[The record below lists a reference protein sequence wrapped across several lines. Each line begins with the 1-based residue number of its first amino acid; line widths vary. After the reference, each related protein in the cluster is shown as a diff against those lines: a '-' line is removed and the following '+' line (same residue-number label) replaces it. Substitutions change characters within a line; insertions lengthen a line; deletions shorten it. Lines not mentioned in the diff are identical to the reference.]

1 MGDDFSTN
9 NPFAQDYITRTRLG
23 EIIDNFAGVCE
34 LYSVVLDINGQ
45 ILVEPKGPKPYL
57 GEFYEIIKNPKYYGI
72 YTDIVNCIVDSKQ
85 SMYSEIDDGNPDSR
99 FAAAPI
105 FLNGRFYATWLLYA
119 QNKVQN
125 QKLFK
130 AFDKQAELAK
140 VLSDVLTELHNG
152 SIMNVEEE
160 SMRSQLQFEQQSKK
174 IMEEVLRVIAAG
186 DRSNIAM
193 LYDSIGKV
201 LDVDYM
207 VYYAVDDDRPGFM
220 KLIDYWAKNGKSD
233 EAERGFAWDS
243 DHYDMSLQEMIKDGG
258 LVIDKK
264 NMTNQMRVEVFR
276 GKARAI
282 MVFPL
287 FINGTYRGRL
297 IFIENT
303 KERIWTKPEVNFAK
317 EVTEM
322 LSRELTIES
331 RLKNNADQER
341 TIMGLFDSIPVSVA
355 VRSVETG
362 KILYINSVLKTKL
375 GRDITGEDSRIL
387 VPSVQE
393 EFEGYGTEG
402 ADGRSSIEYKR
413 FIDQLGGI
421 YDITETFITW
431 GKEGE
436 VSVLVIKES

>member
-1 MGDDFSTN
+1 MGDEFSTK
-9 NPFAQDYITRTRLG
+9 NPFTQDFITSTRLG
-23 EIIDNFAGVCE
+23 EIIDNFASVCE
-34 LYSVVLDINGQ
+34 LYSVVLDINGKT
-45 ILVEPKGPKPYL
+45 LVEPTGPKPYL
-57 GEFYEIIKNPKYYGI
+57 GEFYEIINNPKYYGI

-99 FAAAPI
+99 LSAAPI

-119 QNKVQN
+119 QNKAQN

-140 VLSDVLTELHNG
+140 ILSDILSELHNG
-152 SIMNVEEE
+152 SRMNVEEE
-160 SMRSQLQFEQQSKK
+160 SMRSQLQFEHQSKMV
-174 IMEEVLRVIAAG
+174 MEDILRVVAAG
-186 DRSNIAM
+186 NRANIKT
-193 LYDSIGKV
+193 LYDKIGEL

-207 VYYAVDDDRPGFM
+207 VYYAFDADRPGYM

-233 EAERGFAWDS
+233 ESESGFAWNS
-243 DHYDMSLQEMIKDGG
+243 DHYDQSLQEMIKNGG
-258 LVIDKK
+258 LIIDKK

-287 FINGTYRGRL
+287 YINGAYAGRV

-303 KERIWTKPEVNFAK
+303 KERIWTKQEINFAQ

-322 LSRELTIES
+322 LSRDMTIEA
-331 RLKNNADQER
+331 RLKAKADNER
-341 TIMGLFDSIPVSVA
+341 TILGLFDSIPVPVA
-355 VRSVETG
+355 VRSVKSG
-362 KILYINSVLKTKL
+362 KILYVNSVLKEKI

-387 VPSVQE
+387 APSVQE
-393 EFEGYGTEG
+393 EFEGYGAEG
-402 ADGRSSIEYKR
+402 TGGRSNIEYKR
-413 FIDQLGGI
+413 FIDQLSGI
-421 YDITETFITW
+421 YDIKEAFVNW

-436 VSVLVIKES
+436 VSVLVITEE

>member
-140 VLSDVLTELHNG
+140 VLSDVLIELHNG

-160 SMRSQLQFEQQSKK
+160 SMRSQLQFEHQSKK

-193 LYDSIGKV
+193 LYDSRFRT
-201 LDVDYM
+201 LQL
-207 VYYAVDDDRPGFM
+207 F
-220 KLIDYWAKNGKSD
+220 KS
-233 EAERGFAWDS
+233 R
-243 DHYDMSLQEMIKDGG
+243 Q
-258 LVIDKK
+258 
-264 NMTNQMRVEVFR
+264 T
-276 GKARAI
+276 
-282 MVFPL
+282 
-287 FINGTYRGRL
+287 
-297 IFIENT
+297 
-303 KERIWTKPEVNFAK
+303 
-317 EVTEM
+317 
-322 LSRELTIES
+322 LT
-331 RLKNNADQER
+331 
-341 TIMGLFDSIPVSVA
+341 VA
-355 VRSVETG
+355 ALRH
-362 KILYINSVLKTKL
+362 
-375 GRDITGEDSRIL
+375 
-387 VPSVQE
+387 Q
-393 EFEGYGTEG
+393 
-402 ADGRSSIEYKR
+402 
-413 FIDQLGGI
+413 
-421 YDITETFITW
+421 
-431 GKEGE
+431 
-436 VSVLVIKES
+436 